1 MWTTVYMSQ
10 KSEESE
16 RMKMILESE
25 GIIAKNKRV
34 SSADEDSC
42 YYEILVPSKEVSQAH
57 SLIIDA
63 EL

>member
-10 KSEESE
+10 ESE
-16 RMKMILESE
+16 SSKRMKMLLESE

-34 SSADEDSC
+34 SSPEDDNC
-42 YYEILVPSKEVSQAH
+42 YFEILVPSKEVSAAH